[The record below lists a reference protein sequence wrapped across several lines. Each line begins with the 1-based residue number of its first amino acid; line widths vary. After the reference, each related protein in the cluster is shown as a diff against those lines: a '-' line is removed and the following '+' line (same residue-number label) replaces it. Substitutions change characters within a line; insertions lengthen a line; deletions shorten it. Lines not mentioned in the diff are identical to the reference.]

1 MPREQAYAWVQR
13 NAMSA
18 WDEGLN
24 FRKLVEADA
33 DIARSLESE
42 KIIQIFDLNVHLRN
56 VGRIFERVFGKDA
69 GKSVRNS

>member
-1 MPREQAYAWVQR
+1 
-13 NAMSA
+13 MSA